1 MIFRMHNIDSEM
13 YFNSL
18 PDDVE
23 VISLPCCNI
32 SVVPDLSR
40 FYQLKTLCFTRC
52 RLLSELPRLPE
63 TLIHLNCSHT
73 SLTDLPELP
82 QSLEYINCSFTN
94 IRITS
99 LPVLPRLRWFV
110 CETNSIISLPKE
122 INDIIYDIYNTPTF
136 IRIELNIKK
145 QIINRFRHLYYSLKF
160 KNEFRG
166 ILWEKVR
173 LPKIKEKYSP
183 ENIAELLQSVAE
195 DDGIESFERVLE
207 SL

>member
-1 MIFRMHNIDSEM
+1 MNYET

-23 VISLPCCNI
+23 LISLPCYDI

-73 SLTDLPELP
+73 SLRRLPELP
-82 QSLEYINCSFTN
+82 QRLEYLKCSFTN
-94 IRITS
+94 VRITS
-99 LPVLPRLRWFV
+99 VPVLPRLRWFV

-122 INDIIYDIYNTPTF
+122 INDTKYDIYNTPTF

-145 QIINRFRHLYYSLKF
+145 QIINRFRHLYYSLKY
-160 KNEFRG
+160 KEKFRG

-173 LPKIKEKYSP
+173 LPKIEKKYSP
-183 ENIAELLQSVAE
+183 ENIAELLKDV
-195 DDGIESFERVLE
+195 DDNDQEGFERALE

>member
-1 MIFRMHNIDSEM
+1 MNTMNYET

-23 VISLPCCNI
+23 LISLPCYDI

-52 RLLSELPRLPE
+52 RLLTELPRLPE

-73 SLTDLPELP
+73 SLRRLPELP
-82 QSLEYINCSFTN
+82 QSLEYLKCSFTK
-94 IRITS
+94 IKITS
-99 LPVLPRLRWFV
+99 VPVLPRLRWFV

-122 INDIIYDIYNTPTF
+122 INDTKYDIYNTPTF

-145 QIINRFRHLYYSLKF
+145 QIINRFRHLYYSLKY
-160 KNEFRG
+160 KEKFREL
-166 ILWEKVR
+166 LWEKVR

-183 ENIAELLQSVAE
+183 ENIAELLRQVDDE
-195 DDGIESFERVLE
+195 DEEGFDRVLE